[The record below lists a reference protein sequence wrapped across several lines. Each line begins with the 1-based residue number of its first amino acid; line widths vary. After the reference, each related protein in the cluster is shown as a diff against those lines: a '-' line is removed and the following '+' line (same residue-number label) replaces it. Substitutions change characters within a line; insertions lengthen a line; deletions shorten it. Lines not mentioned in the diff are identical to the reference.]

1 MRKNLD
7 RNGTESGSHVEQVDD
22 TDLNTSSAQTF
33 AAGNSI
39 STATNISTGTT
50 YSGSITSSNTIDYYK
65 FTIGSSGRITLTAT
79 AGMRWI
85 YYCIYDSAG
94 NELWYVN
101 PNWNSTTELI
111 STSETIDLTKG
122 TYYFAA
128 KQDGSYTGNYSFRL
142 NFDTAGE
149 SFTEVGSGSNN
160 SMNSASTISVNTNYK
175 GQIAK
180 NDEKDFYKFT
190 LASSGRIAI
199 SATAKMQ
206 WIYYYVYDSSGNQL
220 WSQNP
225 NWNSTTESISTSEII
240 DLTKGTYY
248 FVVSRDGSYTGN
260 YSFKLGYTNANES
273 FTETGSGSNNTM
285 ASANSI
291 TLNTTYRGQLALN
304 DEKDFYRFTLSSS
317 TKVNFTATANV
328 KVDLLPD
335 L

>member
-1 MRKNLD
+1 MKRKMLSFLLSMSFVFSLAAPAYAENLD

-180 NDEKDFYKFT
+180 NDEKDFYK
-190 LASSGRIAI
+190 L
-199 SATAKMQ
+199 Q
-206 WIYYYVYDSSGNQL
+206 
-220 WSQNP
+220 SQQQQ
-225 NWNSTTESISTSEII
+225 
-240 DLTKGTYY
+240 KCG
-248 FVVSRDGSYTGN
+248 
-260 YSFKLGYTNANES
+260 GYTI
-273 FTETGSGSNNTM
+273 M
-285 ASANSI
+285 YMI
-291 TLNTTYRGQLALN
+291 VRGTSCGARIRIGIAPQRV
-304 DEKDFYRFTLSSS
+304 FPP
-317 TKVNFTATANV
+317 V
-328 KVDLLPD
+328 KL
-335 L
+335 